1 MAKQLMDLKLDEEF
15 ELYVLLKEAKKRVAK
30 NGKNFIS
37 LVFQDPSGQLPG
49 KYWDASDQD
58 IQQFSQGRVVLLKGK
73 RENYMNAPQVRIMAM
88 RLARDDE
95 PHDPLAFVKRAPMS
109 RSQMED
115 IINQTIFEI
124 TNATYNRV
132 VRALISKHA
141 DAFFTF
147 PAAKSNHHDFAGGL
161 AFHTISILRL
171 AHSVVNQYNE
181 IDAPLLYAGAI
192 LHDLGK
198 TIELSG
204 PVATEYTLAGN
215 LLGHL
220 SIMDAEIVEAADKL
234 GISKD
239 SQDLILLR
247 HMILAH
253 HGLLEYGSPERP
265 QILEAEILHHL
276 DELDATIMMIQGAL
290 KNVNPG
296 DYTDRIFGLD
306 NRRFYKPKPTIETGK
321 KPTGPAQ
328 SQLF

>member
-58 IQQFSQGRVVLLKGK
+58 IKQFVQGRVVLLKGK

-88 RLARDDE
+88 RLAREDE
-95 PHDPLAFVKRAPMS
+95 PHDPLGFVKRAPMT
-109 RSQMED
+109 RTQMQE

-124 TNATYNRV
+124 TNATYNRI
-132 VRALISKHA
+132 VRALISKHS
-141 DAFFTF
+141 DAFFTY

-171 AHSVVNQYNE
+171 AHSVVSQYDG

-220 SIMDAEIVEAADKL
+220 SIMDAEIAEAADKL

-247 HMILAH
+247 HMVLAH

-265 QILEAEILHHL
+265 KILEAEILHHL

-290 KNVNPG
+290 KKMS
-296 DYTDRIFGLD
+296 ILASIL
-306 NRRFYKPKPTIETGK
+306 IESSG
-321 KPTGPAQ
+321 
-328 SQLF
+328 